1 MPNKHDA
8 TKLLH
13 AVLEHVSDG
22 IITADKAGKIY
33 YYSASSEKIFG
44 YERSQVRD
52 LNLKALLPD
61 FATMVDF
68 SVAEYLV
75 KALHQDG
82 RNSDVAVSVSEVP
95 SAEGDILNCYII
107 RDVTY
112 RKVAEQRLIQAQKME
127 AIGVIT
133 STVAHNFNNLL
144 GVVSGS
150 LRLLKRG
157 LPANVAENEN
167 VNLHLDTIE
176 SAVHRG
182 ASQISRLMMFARP
195 QTTAPQEGALTNIE
209 ISEFVDQIKDL
220 IVLSVRDTVRV
231 AFDLQ
236 AKLPAVR
243 LDVGQFESAL
253 LNMAVNASDAMPYGG
268 HLHISTQSVTLDRN
282 YKFLSPEVVEG
293 EYVCVTVSDTGEG
306 MSEDVQ
312 EHLFEPFYTTKPAG
326 AGTGLGMSVVYGCVN
341 QIGGYIHVYSEIGN
355 GTTFK
360 IYLPA
365 CPQDIKVN
373 YADQKQE
380 SIQCDDSGKTV
391 LIIDDQ
397 YLMRDMASQSFSRL
411 GFKVLT
417 ASTAHEALSAV
428 NDQNGAIDLL
438 FVDMFIEE
446 GVDSFDLV
454 DHILTQV
461 RPECQ
466 VLYTSGYDEQQLA
479 QSYDVREK
487 NFISK
492 PFSNKRLIEAL
503 KAFWPEMPF

>member
-1 MPNKHDA
+1 MPNKHDI
-8 TKLLH
+8 TMLLH

-22 IITADKAGKIY
+22 VITADQKGKIY

-44 YERSQVRD
+44 YSARD
-52 LNLKALLPD
+52 VEHLNLKALLPD

-68 SVAEYLV
+68 SVVEYLV
-75 KALHQDG
+75 KALHKDG
-82 RNSDVAVSVSEVP
+82 RSCDVAVSVSEVP
-95 SAEGDILNCYII
+95 SADGEMLCCYIV

-112 RKVAEQRLIQAQKME
+112 RKIAEQRLIQAQKME
-127 AIGVIT
+127 AVGVIT

-150 LRLLKRG
+150 LRLLKRA
-157 LPANVAENEN
+157 LPQDRIEDDNI
-167 VNLHLDTIE
+167 NLHLDTIE

-195 QTTAPQEGALTNIE
+195 QTTKPEEGALTHIE
-209 ISEFVDQIKDL
+209 VSEFIDQIKDL
-220 IVLSVRDTVRV
+220 MILSVRDTVRV
-231 AFDLQ
+231 AFDLEE
-236 AKLPAVR
+236 KLPAVR

-268 HLHISTQSVTLDRN
+268 HFHVSTSSVTLDRN

-293 EYVCVTVSDTGEG
+293 EYVCVTISDTGEG
-306 MSEDVQ
+306 MTADVQ

-341 QIGGYIHVYSEIGN
+341 QIGGYIHVYSELGN

-365 CPQDIKVN
+365 CAQDVKAN
-373 YADQKQE
+373 YIDQKQE
-380 SIQCDDSGKTV
+380 SISCDDSGKTV
-391 LIIDDQ
+391 LIVDDH

-411 GFKVLT
+411 GFKVLS
-417 ASTAHEALSAV
+417 ASTAQEARDAV
-428 NDQNGAIDLL
+428 RAQGGAIDLL

-446 GVDSFDLV
+446 GVDSFELV
-454 DHILTQV
+454 EGLLTKIGA
-461 RPECQ
+461 ECQ
-466 VLYTSGYDEQQLA
+466 VLYTSGYDAEQLA

-492 PFSNKRLIEAL
+492 PFSNKRLIAAI
-503 KAFWPEMPF
+503 KSFWPEMPF